1 MEARHAIAGVLTV
14 VVLAALASTAA
25 AEPVA
30 APNPVARQ
38 CDGTL
43 VVPGRIRIN
52 GILGTAETFSASVR
66 LKGLRKEAQPFFLA
80 GTLTS
85 TGSARQRIKTSQ
97 IAIANL
103 AEPVKKGRSR
113 AVNISVANVRF
124 AGEYR
129 GQIRADHG
137 ACRIPLTVTIA
148 GSADVSLVG
157 GSEKT
162 LHLQIVNCRN
172 LSCGPARVL
181 DFLDRSTAR
190 RHAFSPEVDNAS
202 QSPALVT
209 GVQVALARN
218 PGGEAIAADALVSSS
233 QRFELPPASTST
245 LAPIEVIRHNLDP
258 GHYEGGI
265 YLTVLGAEKRV
276 VLPLELDVKV
286 GPLYAIGVLLAAL
299 FVQFLVWFAWRS
311 RAKAEELRELR
322 ELRKRAKKTLV
333 AEDSALLEG
342 RIGAARNLAKADKVD
357 AAKAARASIEQYIEW
372 LGEVREIRSAMGRTH
387 PGPIPAQMQED
398 LATFRRAI
406 EADETKAAE
415 EAKGRIRAD
424 YGGMAAKRAIALD
437 AGATAP
443 EAAEAPAAED
453 VKPAAPTVPRTRE
466 AIVSLSIFVLP
477 WLLRGLLVVFF
488 VLAGLKELYL
498 DNSTFGSDPM
508 LNYSSLFLWGL
519 TATGVNAALGKVI
532 PGTGT

>member
-1 MEARHAIAGVLTV
+1 VKVRYAIAGVVTV
-14 VVLAALASTAA
+14 VALATLTSNAV

-30 APNPVARQ
+30 APNSVARH

-43 VVPGRIRIN
+43 VVPGRARIN
-52 GILGTAETFSASVR
+52 GILGTAEAFSTSVR
-66 LKGLRKEAQPFFLA
+66 LKGLRKGAQPFFLA

-85 TGSARQRIKTSQ
+85 VGSARRRIMPSQ
-97 IAIANL
+97 IEIDNL
-103 AEPVKKGRSR
+103 AGPVEKGHSR
-113 AVNISVANVRF
+113 AVKISVANVRF
-124 AGEYR
+124 ANEYR

-148 GSADVSLVG
+148 GAADLSLVG

-172 LSCGPARVL
+172 LSCGPGRVL

-190 RHAFSPEVDNAS
+190 RQAFSPEVDNAS
-202 QSPALVT
+202 QSLARVT

-245 LAPIEVIRHNLDP
+245 LAPIEVVRHNLDP

-276 VLPLELDVKV
+276 VLPLELDVKI

-322 ELRKRAKKTLV
+322 ELRKRAKKALV

-342 RIGAARNLAKADKVD
+342 RIEAARNLAKADKVD
-357 AAKAARASIEQYIEW
+357 AAKAARAKIEQYIEW
-372 LGEVREIRSAMGRTH
+372 LGEVREILSAVGRTH

-398 LATFRRAI
+398 LAAFRRAI

-424 YGGMAAKRAIALD
+424 YGGMAAQRAIGPEEGAAAL
-437 AGATAP
+437 
-443 EAAEAPAAED
+443 EAAGVPAVD
-453 VKPAAPTVPRTRE
+453 DMKPATPTLPRTRE
-466 AIVSLSIFVLP
+466 AIASLSIFVLP

-498 DNSTFGSDPM
+498 DNSTFGSDPV
-508 LNYSSLFLWGL
+508 LNYSGLFLWGL